1 MLPDDAK
8 ECKQAANEKSSQSTV
23 TDHFK
28 LKTEADKLIV
38 YLDKAFA
45 SAATAAIEWL
55 IYADLVSPDFCL
67 PYLCTDFSTCLQPLQ
82 VFTRPSFKRMVDIAF
97 HANQGI
103 KLPSLRQTHGH
114 IIRSFKQQM
123 VVLKDR
129 LNVSLFSHPFCANS
143 LPR

>member
-8 ECKQAANEKSSQSTV
+8 ERKQAANEKSSQSTV

-28 LKTEADKLIV
+28 LEIEADKLIV
-38 YLDKAFA
+38 YSDKAFA
-45 SAATAAIEWL
+45 SAAIEWL
-55 IYADLVSPDFCL
+55 VDADLVSPDFCL
-67 PYLCTDFSTCLQPLQ
+67 PYLCTDFSTCLQPLR
-82 VFTRPSFKRMVDIAF
+82 VFTRPSFKRMVDIAS
-97 HANQGI
+97 HANRGV